1 MYVCLCHGVTE
12 KQLRESIKKGNETFC
27 DIMQD
32 TPIAGKCKKCVPS
45 IVAMIK
51 EEKDKKQTELIY
63 TEITK

>member
-51 EEKDKKQTELIY
+51 EERKQTGLIY
-63 TEITK
+63 TEIKS